1 MNKNALKTAKT
12 LLVSFSLIL
21 ASFSNVYAQKKT
33 QNSGEIDPRLQ
44 QNLTIVV
51 SEHDFDLN
59 PHTSSYSLEA
69 QILTGLYEGLFSYDP
84 VTLSPLP
91 ALAKEYRISRDKRRW
106 TFILRDDAFF
116 SDGSPIT
123 ANEIKSSWLRLLK
136 NPDAT
141 FASFFD
147 IVEGAEDF
155 RNGKTD
161 DEKVGVFPVDAHTL
175 SLHLKNPASHLPK
188 LLCMPAFS
196 VLPKKEGVYS
206 GPFQIDSA
214 SKNMISLK
222 KNENYWDRAKTP
234 LERIT
239 FIVSSDQDE
248 NAYLFNTGL
257 ADWVESGIDVKKIIS
272 KDSTHLSAE
281 FATEYIFFKNRT
293 AADGKKSIW
302 SDKKFR
308 EALLEAVP
316 WDKLREDTF
325 VKAQTL
331 VYPLAGYPEVQGYV
345 YTDAKEA
352 LSLMKE
358 ARAKNGISEDETL
371 YITYAITENEHLS
384 RQKDILKE
392 AWKPLGVELEP
403 IKVPFNEYLGSMEK
417 LDSDLFSY
425 TWIGDF
431 ADPLAFLELFKKDS
445 TMNVTGWEN
454 QEFEKLIEEAKSQP
468 DGKREILLAK
478 AEQILLDDAEIIPVQ
493 HPVSFNVIDLNVV
506 GGWATNAFDI
516 HPLKYLFKKETK
528 PRLPNVVMNSD

>member
-1 MNKNALKTAKT
+1 M
-12 LLVSFSLIL
+12 
-21 ASFSNVYAQKKT
+21 Q
-33 QNSGEIDPRLQ
+33 
-44 QNLTIVV
+44 
-51 SEHDFDLN
+51 
-59 PHTSSYSLEA
+59 
-69 QILTGLYEGLFSYDP
+69 
-84 VTLSPLP
+84 
-91 ALAKEYRISRDKRRW
+91 
-106 TFILRDDAFF
+106 
-116 SDGSPIT
+116 
-123 ANEIKSSWLRLLK
+123 
-136 NPDAT
+136 
-141 FASFFD
+141 
-147 IVEGAEDF
+147 
-155 RNGKTD
+155 
-161 DEKVGVFPVDAHTL
+161 
-175 SLHLKNPASHLPK
+175 
-188 LLCMPAFS
+188 
-196 VLPKKEGVYS
+196 
-206 GPFQIDSA
+206 
-214 SKNMISLK
+214 
-222 KNENYWDRAKTP
+222 
-234 LERIT
+234 
-239 FIVSSDQDE
+239 
-248 NAYLFNTGL
+248 
-257 ADWVESGIDVKKIIS
+257 
-272 KDSTHLSAE
+272 
-281 FATEYIFFKNRT
+281 TE
-293 AADGKKSIW
+293 KKSIW